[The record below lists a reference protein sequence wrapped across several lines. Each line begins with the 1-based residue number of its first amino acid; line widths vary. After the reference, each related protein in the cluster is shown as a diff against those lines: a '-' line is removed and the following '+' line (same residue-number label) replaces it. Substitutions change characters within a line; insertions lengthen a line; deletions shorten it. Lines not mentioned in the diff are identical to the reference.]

1 MPRLILICLLIW
13 LPIGATLAQTQKIDS
28 LRTVLRKHPQIDT
41 FRVNRLNEL
50 NLELQSSESLT
61 DSLAN
66 QVLAIARRLN
76 YPEGQA
82 SALLNLVR
90 LKPFNENKMRLALL
104 QQALPLAEKSKKKRL
119 LVDILSS
126 IGIEEELKNRFPYYE
141 RALQVAQSSGQP
153 LLVAKATR
161 DMASFYGASN
171 YPWHYTLV
179 YNRSGSPRKPN
190 PLGMKYLL
198 CLPLVAV
205 IIDWPITSK
214 P

>member
-1 MPRLILICLLIW
+1 MKSFLLTTMPRLVLICLFCW
-13 LPIGATLAQTQKIDS
+13 LPMGATLAQTKKIDS
-28 LRTVLRKHPQIDT
+28 LRTVLRKHPQVDT

-66 QVLAIARRLN
+66 QVLAMARRLN

-126 IGIEEELKNRFPYYE
+126 IGTEEELKNKLPYYE

-161 DMASFYGASN
+161 DMAHLWG
-171 YPWHYTLV
+171 
-179 YNRSGSPRKPN
+179 
-190 PLGMKYLL
+190 
-198 CLPLVAV
+198 
-205 IIDWPITSK
+205 
-214 P
+214 